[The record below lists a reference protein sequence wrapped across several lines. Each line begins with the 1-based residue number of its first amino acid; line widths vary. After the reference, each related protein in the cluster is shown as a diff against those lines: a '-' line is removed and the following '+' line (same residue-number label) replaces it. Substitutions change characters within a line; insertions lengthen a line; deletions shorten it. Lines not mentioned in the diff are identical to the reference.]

1 MGMGGYKVSHSWQVW
16 WHILVIIEKLKQED
30 YKLESILG
38 YITRYCLKNKVID
51 DLKDKQKNKT
61 NNNNEGI
68 TACFHKTGDPKPITK
83 QLRASLSTFI
93 KQ

>member
-1 MGMGGYKVSHSWQVW
+1 MLSVIDGDGDYKVSHSWQVW
-16 WHILVIIEKLKQED
+16 WHILVIIEKLKQEG

-38 YITRYCLKNKVID
+38 YITRYC
-51 DLKDKQKNKT
+51 LKDKQKNKT